1 MRITLSFLTLFIFTS
16 IYGQNDSFFL
26 PKTINEITNFVESKR
41 EYYNSPSIAVAITD
55 QNKTIYLKHFG
66 EAQKGDKYLIGSNS
80 KSFTALL
87 TLILQEKEKLNINDP
102 VNKYLKWFEYKNKNI
117 SNKITIK
124 DLLQHT
130 SGISNEIGQTFLEND
145 TSFDY
150 SKYYSKILKKLDS
163 NNLPKQPFKYSNV
176 NYRLLGLIIENITGK
191 KFEECIETYIIKP
204 MKLTNTSA
212 NINVDLIDSYQY
224 FLYYPI
230 LKFNKS
236 FHQQEAASGLILSTG
251 NDMSI
256 YLKNLMNSYN
266 NNPNTI
272 INPNIAKQ
280 LFTSNKN
287 NKSSYGLGWRI
298 INNIF
303 YHNGTNKSFE
313 SSMYILPSINKSIVV
328 LINSNQAPDSEI
340 IDGIASILLNQKPNE
355 NSSFAYYRSLPIIV
369 FFLLIIFLF
378 QFRKWRKLSSSFK
391 FSKKVLP
398 NLLLIFGIALAIA
411 FLILLPT
418 LNGVSLKT
426 ALQFDPVSGY
436 SILLIVVL
444 LFLTFTTVY
453 FNKTQKNTLAK

>member
-236 FHQQEAASGLILSTG
+236 FHQQEAASGLISSTG

-280 LFTSNKN
+280 LFISNKN

>member
-453 FNKTQKNTLAK
+453 FNKTQKNT